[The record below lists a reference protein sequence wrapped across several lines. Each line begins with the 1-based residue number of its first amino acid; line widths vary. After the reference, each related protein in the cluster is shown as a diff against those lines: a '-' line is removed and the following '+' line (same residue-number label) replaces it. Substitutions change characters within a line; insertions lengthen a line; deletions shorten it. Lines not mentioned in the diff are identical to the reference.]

1 MSASTLT
8 INDVPQDL
16 LAAARAARA
25 RAYVPYS
32 HFAVGSALRT
42 NQGTVFAGCNVE
54 NASYG
59 LSRCAEQSAILAMV
73 NAGET
78 IIQEM
83 VVIGDHIEPVS
94 PCGACRQIIWEF
106 GKDTTVYM
114 LSEAGEVAVLS
125 SRELLPLGFILR
137 T

>member
-1 MSASTLT
+1 MTLD
-8 INDVPQDL
+8 DVPQDL
-16 LAAARAARA
+16 LKAARAARA

-32 HFAVGSALRT
+32 QFAVGSALRT
-42 NQGTVFAGCNVE
+42 NKGTVFAGCNVE
-54 NASYG
+54 NAAYG
-59 LSRCAEQSAILAMV
+59 LSRCAEQSAVLAMV

-78 IIQEM
+78 IIDEIL
-83 VVIGDHIEPVS
+83 VIGDHVEPVS

-125 SRELLPLGFILR
+125 SRELLPLGFILNS
-137 T
+137 